1 MNCKGFIATWED
13 VILLCFLS
21 EYEILR
27 VSRNI
32 KTYFGEMVSDKAL
45 FFTEKMP

>member
-1 MNCKGFIATWED
+1 MNCTGFIATWEH
-13 VILLCFLS
+13 LLSFLS

-32 KTYFGEMVSDKAL
+32 KAYFGEMVSDEAL
-45 FFTEKMP
+45 LSAERKP